1 MTANGFTISD
11 TSYERA
17 LQTAEQ
23 DLRAMARA
31 RAVEE
36 EIRFTKYRL
45 AVSSDNWP
53 AAARLRL
60 LQDVLAGLNAPPIA
74 APICTQPKP
83 RNGHRT
89 L

>member
-1 MTANGFTISD
+1 MTANGFYIPG
-11 TSYERA
+11 TSYDRA
-17 LQTAEQ
+17 LQVAEH
-23 DLRAMARA
+23 DLAAMARA
-31 RAVEE
+31 AAVEQ

-45 AVSSDNWP
+45 AVSSNNWP

>member
-53 AAARLRL
+53 AAARL